1 MENEAIVA
9 TDLTKYFGEGET
21 RMIAVNAVGFTA
33 HFGEMLFIVGP
44 SGSGKTTLLSMI
56 SGILRPNTGKVVV
69 KGDDI
74 WTQNNDQL
82 ADFRLNTIGF
92 VFQDYHLFPR
102 LTTAENVA
110 IPLILKQQNWNESV
124 TTAKEYL
131 EIVGLKD
138 KGEILP
144 IKLSGGEQQRVA
156 IARAIISKPEILILD
171 EPTASLDG
179 DTGRM
184 IIAFVKEKILN
195 KSRCILIVT
204 HDARINEYADRILHM
219 EDGHLTATT
228 RGDRMKTDEPKTEDK
243 SIDPKLEAK
252 ADVPKTEV
260 KAVEPK
266 LEAKAGNPKSEVK
279 ADAPKSETKISSPK
293 PDVRNTIIFAL
304 AIIGVLAGCI
314 GAYIFGIQRKA
325 QPPVFTPVSNPY
337 SSGIYANGIVES
349 YQPSGENINIFPEVS
364 GPVVK
369 VLVKEGQQVSAGS
382 VLFTIDDSVQK
393 ATVELAEATLKV
405 DRDQYDKDLSSYNI
419 DPKSISKNVLDTAKD
434 TVEQATAALKAANAL
449 LKKYTLKAPIDGVV
463 LAVNAAVGSYVSSQG
478 NYDTYTQL
486 FNPLVVMGAP
496 QEYLAV
502 RCYVDEILISRLPS
516 GYHIKAEMSITGTN
530 IKVPLEFV
538 RVQPYVSPK
547 IELSNEKQ
555 EQVDLRVLPVIFRFE
570 KKDAPVYPGQMV
582 DVYIGSNSAAT
593 DNNNTATN

>member
-1 MENEAIVA
+1 MENDAIVA
-9 TDLTKYFGEGET
+9 TDLTKWFGEGET
-21 RMIAVNAVGFTA
+21 KMTAVNSVGFVA

-69 KGDDI
+69 KGADI

-124 TTAKEYL
+124 TEAKEYL

-228 RGDRMKTDEPKTEDK
+228 EGTE
-243 SIDPKLEAK
+243 
-252 ADVPKTEV
+252 
-260 KAVEPK
+260 
-266 LEAKAGNPKSEVK
+266 
-279 ADAPKSETKISSPK
+279 
-293 PDVRNTIIFAL
+293 
-304 AIIGVLAGCI
+304 
-314 GAYIFGIQRKA
+314 
-325 QPPVFTPVSNPY
+325 
-337 SSGIYANGIVES
+337 
-349 YQPSGENINIFPEVS
+349 
-364 GPVVK
+364 
-369 VLVKEGQQVSAGS
+369 
-382 VLFTIDDSVQK
+382 
-393 ATVELAEATLKV
+393 
-405 DRDQYDKDLSSYNI
+405 
-419 DPKSISKNVLDTAKD
+419 
-434 TVEQATAALKAANAL
+434 
-449 LKKYTLKAPIDGVV
+449 
-463 LAVNAAVGSYVSSQG
+463 
-478 NYDTYTQL
+478 
-486 FNPLVVMGAP
+486 
-496 QEYLAV
+496 
-502 RCYVDEILISRLPS
+502 
-516 GYHIKAEMSITGTN
+516 
-530 IKVPLEFV
+530 
-538 RVQPYVSPK
+538 
-547 IELSNEKQ
+547 
-555 EQVDLRVLPVIFRFE
+555 
-570 KKDAPVYPGQMV
+570 
-582 DVYIGSNSAAT
+582 
-593 DNNNTATN
+593 